1 MSLLYVIGN
10 GFDLWHKLP
19 TSYLVDFKPLVKKRH
34 PKEADLLVRL
44 FSAGDEEDYWSHFEE
59 RVGAVAE
66 LAQERMRSRADD
78 SLSRFVEEANNDGV
92 TSDDRDFGMQ
102 LDDHAVSISSAV
114 PDFGKLYP
122 NLDETLLWRLS
133 PILGDCMNEM
143 AARANERLVDIEKMG
158 SFSRDSYFVTFNY
171 TDTLE
176 RVYAV
181 PPCRLFHV
189 HGSASCGDEL
199 VWGNERSKV
208 EEEIDLSTSC
218 LALIDKEE
226 PTDYDS
232 GDYRPYFGYHSQYA
246 AVQEGLKSV
255 QEAEMA
261 AAGLL
266 NDVCSGFAKQLNLS
280 VLDCFLESI
289 PGGLDGVIVLG
300 HSLGDVDSPYF
311 ERIKEYTQPTTPW
324 SFSFHKLSEV
334 AKIAGVAE
342 RLSLSNLVIGNIGRI
357 AFVA

>member
-19 TSYLVDFKPLVKKRH
+19 TSYLNDFKPLVKKRH
-34 PKEADLLVRL
+34 PKEADLLVKL

-78 SLSRFVEEANNDGV
+78 SLSWFVEEANNDGV
-92 TSDDRDFGMQ
+92 TSDDRDFGIQ
-102 LDDHAVSISSAV
+102 LDDHAVSISSVV

-122 NLDETLLWRLS
+122 NLDETLLWGLRS
-133 PILGDCMNEM
+133 ILDACMNEM
-143 AARANERLVDIEKMG
+143 ATRANERLVNIDKMG

-181 PPCRLFHV
+181 PPRRILHV

-208 EEEIDLSTSC
+208 EGDIDLSTSC
-218 LALIDKEE
+218 LSLIDKEE
-226 PTDYDS
+226 PVDYDS
-232 GDYRPYFGYHSQYA
+232 GDHRFYFGYHSQYA
-246 AVQEGLKSV
+246 AVQEGVKSV

-266 NDVCSGFAKQLNLS
+266 NDVCSGFVKQLNLS
-280 VLDCFLESI
+280 GLDCFLESI
-289 PGGLDGVIVLG
+289 PGGIDGVIVLG
-300 HSLGDVDSPYF
+300 HSFGDVDVPYF
-311 ERIKEYTQPTTPW
+311 ECIKEYTCPTTPW
-324 SFSFHKLSEV
+324 SISFHKRCE
-334 AKIAGVAE
+334 IARIVGAAE
-342 RLSLSNLVIGNIGRI
+342 RLSLSNLEIGNMGRI
-357 AFVA
+357 AFAG

>member
-19 TSYLVDFKPLVKKRH
+19 TSYLNDFKPLVKKRH
-34 PKEADLLVRL
+34 PKEADLLVKL

-78 SLSRFVEEANNDGV
+78 SLSWFVEEANNDGV

-114 PDFGKLYP
+114 PNFGKLYP
-122 NLDETLLWRLS
+122 DLDETLLWELRPVLD
-133 PILGDCMNEM
+133 DCMNEM
-143 AARANERLVDIEKMG
+143 AARANEWLVSTDKIG

-176 RVYAV
+176 SVYSI
-181 PPCRLFHV
+181 PPCRIFHV
-189 HGSASCGDEL
+189 HGNASRGDEL

-208 EEEIDLSTSC
+208 EENIDLSTSC

-226 PTDYDS
+226 PMDYDS
-232 GDYRPYFGYHSQYA
+232 GGYRPYLGYHAQCDA
-246 AVQEGLKSV
+246 IEEGVNSV
-255 QEAEMA
+255 QEAEEA
-261 AAGLL
+261 ASGLL
-266 NDVCSGFAKQLNLS
+266 KDVCSGFVKQLNLS
-280 VLDCFLESI
+280 ELDCFLESI
-289 PGGLDGVIVLG
+289 PGGIDEVIVLG

-311 ERIKEYTQPTTPW
+311 ERIKEYICPTTSW
-324 SFSFHKLSEV
+324 AISFHGLYEV
-334 AKIAGVAE
+334 ARIVGAAE
-342 RLSLSNLVIGNIGRI
+342 RLSLSNLVIGKMDRI
-357 AFVA
+357 AFAE